1 MKSLQSVRGM
11 HDILPEDA
19 RAWQWLE
26 RRISH
31 LMECYGFGE
40 IRIPIVER
48 TELFTRAIGEATDVV
63 EKEMYAFDDRNGE
76 SLCLRP
82 EGTAG
87 VVRATLQHGLLN
99 PPGIK
104 LWYRGPMFRHER
116 PQKGRQRQF
125 HQTGAEVFGLD
136 TPAVDVE
143 LIALG
148 ERLWRELGIAD
159 RIRLEINTLGDRE
172 DRERYRARLVE
183 WLEPQREAL
192 DEDSRRRLETNPL
205 RIFDT
210 KVESTREL
218 MRAAPRLI
226 DHVGP
231 AAREHFEQVTGMLD
245 QAGIEYRI
253 NPELVR
259 GLDYY
264 CRTVFE
270 WVTSDLGAQ
279 GTVCAGGRY
288 DDLVEIQGGRPTPGV
303 GFAMGME
310 RLLEL
315 VVANAGAERFK
326 LSPHAYVLGDE
337 PVSER
342 FSLAE
347 RLRDQ
352 LPWLRL
358 VTDLQGGS
366 FKAQF
371 KRADR
376 SGARLAL
383 VLGQQE
389 IAEGRVTVKDLLGT
403 DPQQTLARDAL
414 AQWLV
419 DFRFDAEQPGGD

>member
-11 HDILPEDA
+11 HDILPDDA

-26 RRISH
+26 HRISGV
-31 LMECYGFGE
+31 MERYGFGE
-40 IRIPIVER
+40 IRIPILER
-48 TELFTRAIGEATDVV
+48 TELFTRAIGQTTDVV
-63 EKEMYAFDDRNGE
+63 EKEMYAFEDRNGE

-87 VVRATLQHGLLN
+87 VVRAVLQHGLLN
-99 PPGIK
+99 PPGLK

-125 HQTGAEVFGLD
+125 HQTGVEVFGLD
-136 TPAVDVE
+136 GAAVDVE

-148 ERLWRELGIAD
+148 ERLWREIGIAD
-159 RIRLEINTLGDRE
+159 RVELEINTLGDRD
-172 DRERYRARLVE
+172 DRERYRKLLVN
-183 WLEPQREAL
+183 WLAPHRDAL
-192 DEDSRRRLETNPL
+192 DEDSRRRLHSNPL
-205 RIFDT
+205 RIFDS
-210 KVESTREL
+210 KVESTRAL
-218 MRAAPRLI
+218 MREAPRLI
-226 DHVGP
+226 DHIGP
-231 AAREHFEQVTGMLD
+231 AAREHFELVTGMLD
-245 QAGIEYRI
+245 RVGIRYRL

-288 DDLVEIQGGRPTPGV
+288 DDMVEIQGGRPTPGV

-315 VVANAGAERFK
+315 LRSNVDASRFD
-326 LSPHAYVLGDE
+326 SPPHVFILGDD
-337 PVSER
+337 PISKRLV
-342 FSLAE
+342 LAE
-347 RLRDQ
+347 QLRDDM
-352 LPWLRL
+352 PDLR
-358 VTDLQGGS
+358 VRADLQGGS

-376 SGARLAL
+376 SGASLAL
-383 VLGQQE
+383 ILGEQE
-389 IAEGRVTVKDLLGT
+389 MTGARVTIKDLKGER
-403 DPQQTLARDAL
+403 PQQSVARDSL
-414 AQWLV
+414 EQWLV
-419 DFRFDAEQPGGD
+419 RFPFDDGQRSDD